1 MPFAPEKIAGWEYS
15 ASIFIFFN
23 GVVFMVV
30 AILYM
35 MIYHEAIKN
44 THHVVIA
51 IFLACLK
58 SRNVLCLRG
67 NFMTM
72 KR

>member
-35 MIYHEAIKN
+35 MIYHEA
-44 THHVVIA
+44 
-51 IFLACLK
+51 K
-58 SRNVLCLRG
+58 SSNRMASKG
-67 NFMTM
+67 F
-72 KR
+72 